1 MVQDM
6 EKAQFNIKMEIFYM
20 KVILLII
27 NMEEME
33 NILINMAIIILVN
46 LKMV

>member
-6 EKAQFNIKMEIFYM
+6 EKKQFNIKMEIFYM

-27 NMEEME
+27 NVEDME
-33 NILINMAIIILVN
+33 NILMNMVIIILVN

>member
-1 MVQDM
+1 M
-6 EKAQFNIKMEIFYM
+6 EKKQFNIKMEIFYM

-27 NMEEME
+27 NVEDME
-33 NILINMAIIILVN
+33 NILMNMVIIILVN